1 MKNEETLL
9 AEAYQEIYQV
19 DETVHDSDE
28 PALGPDEERQ
38 SDGSVKNT
46 KTGETVY
53 TPKKQMTK
61 EAQGRPFAASAD
73 ILDQDLDDP
82 EGRAEADEYD
92 SGLADKHSN
101 LLSVFMA
108 LDDEKS
114 DLIEPDFDN
123 DTIKVKTNDG
133 YYILKLVGKAGDHDV
148 PVSLR

>member
-9 AEAYQEIYQV
+9 AEAYGKIYQV

-53 TPKKQMTK
+53 TPKEQVTK

-73 ILDQDLDDP
+73 ILSHDQEDA
-82 EGRAEADEYD
+82 EGRAEADEHD
-92 SGLADKHSN
+92 SRLADKHSN
-101 LLSVFMA
+101 LLSVVVTLNA
-108 LDDEKS
+108 DES
-114 DLIEPDFDN
+114 DLIDPDFDN
-123 DTIKVKTNDG
+123 DTITVKTSDG
-133 YYILKLVGKAGDHDV
+133 DYILKLVGKVGDHDV